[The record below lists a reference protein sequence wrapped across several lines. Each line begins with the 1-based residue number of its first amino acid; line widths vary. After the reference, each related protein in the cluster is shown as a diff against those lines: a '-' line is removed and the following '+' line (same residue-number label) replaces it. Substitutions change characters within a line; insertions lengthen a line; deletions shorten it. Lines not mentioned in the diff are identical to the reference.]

1 MAENLACNVW
11 HASTSSASSFT
22 SVGRTRCAVSATC
35 VVLIVA
41 LLLLRGTLLRD
52 RIQALR

>member
-11 HASTSSASSFT
+11 HASTSGASSFT
-22 SVGRTRCAVSATC
+22 SIGRTRCAVSATC

-52 RIQALR
+52 RIHALR